1 MMQSRTF
8 VAVLVLACM
17 ILVGFS
23 DDGFSQQQSDTIQT
37 SGKQK
42 TTNQMMTWPRKQGGR
57 IQVVAD
63 LSVSPL
69 VHTGSCPAVFT
80 FKGRIYANKAT
91 AVTYKF
97 IRSDGVHSETKTLVF
112 EKEGRQEVTYTWE
125 MGDLVKLPTFRGGA
139 VMQVIYPIN
148 MKIQSNEA
156 IFRGTCL
163 APGMPEPVNPAGQQ
177 KVQQGPPAAQS
188 LFPSPKGQQGQP
200 AMVVPPP
207 TGQQVQPPVPFPLPT
222 GQQGQPPVAFPLP
235 TGQQGQPTMPFP
247 SPPGQQGKSATGDG
261 DCVSFDPSTTKVQQG
276 QGRWVVVD
284 GARLLFSFGLDK
296 IEAENALAVIKHYRM
311 DQSCF
316 VAGPRPLFHYML
328 AGGSAPIGPFP
339 GEDCRSFNPVMT
351 NVRQTEGGW
360 TVVDSNNDL
369 FQFDADK
376 DGADQALAIIKR
388 YGFTHSCMMA
398 RGKVDFLYL
407 RR

>member
-8 VAVLVLACM
+8 VAILVLTGL
-17 ILVGFS
+17 ILIGYS
-23 DDGFSQQQSDTIQT
+23 DDGYSQQQSDTLQ
-37 SGKQK
+37 SPGKQK
-42 TTNQMMTWPRKQGGR
+42 TTNQNITWPRKQGGR

-97 IRSDGVHSETKTLVF
+97 IRSDGVHSEAKTLVF
-112 EKEGRQEVTYTWE
+112 EKEGRQEVTYKWE
-125 MGDLVKLPTFRGGA
+125 MGDGAKLPTFRGGA
-139 VMQVIYPIN
+139 VIQVIYPIN
-148 MKIQSNEA
+148 MKMQSNEA
-156 IFRGTCL
+156 IFRGTCTGQ
-163 APGMPEPVNPAGQQ
+163 GMPEPMNPPGQQ
-177 KVQQGPPAAQS
+177 KVQQAPPAAQS
-188 LFPSPKGQQGQP
+188 FFPPSKGQQGQP
-200 AMVVPPP
+200 AMAFPP
-207 TGQQVQPPVPFPLPT
+207 PT
-222 GQQGQPPVAFPLP
+222 GQQGQPAMPSPSPA
-235 TGQQGQPTMPFP
+235 GQQIKPVTR
-247 SPPGQQGKSATGDG
+247 DI
-261 DCVSFDPSTTKVQQG
+261 DCLTFNPATTKIQQG
-276 QGRWVVVD
+276 QGRWAVVD
-284 GARLLFSFGLDK
+284 GTRALFSFGLDK

-339 GEDCRSFNPVMT
+339 GEDCRSFNPVTT
-351 NVRQTEGGW
+351 NVRQTESGW
-360 TVVDSNNDL
+360 KVVDSDKDL

-398 RGKVDFLYL
+398 RGKIDFLYL